1 MTITTSLTKEGN
13 NMRGAMLLGTTLL
26 LVMSFGCAEQTQP
39 APETPARQPQEAA
52 SKGLETLQKMITPE
66 NFKAMGFESLD
77 EVKSAALGAPL
88 ELFHVRLDQLRE
100 FQSGTDPN
108 QLLTNVG
115 QMIYPVTVQEQSRSS
130 IMVAKDGETWKAVRF
145 GGPGLIKTLAQVRK
159 ESPPGATAAATSPPF
174 LVQVPALNV
183 YFLGNRSDKG
193 LMLTPLLDDPALKF
207 KAGTPMPAAE
217 ALAALVPVAKA
228 YNGLP
233 N

>member
-1 MTITTSLTKEGN
+1 
-13 NMRGAMLLGTTLL
+13 MRAAMLLGTTLL
-26 LVMSFGCAEQTQP
+26 LVMSFGCGEQKQP
-39 APETPARQPQEAA
+39 APQPPAREPQTAA
-52 SKGLETLQKMITPE
+52 SQGLDILKKMITPD
-66 NFKAMGFESLD
+66 NFKAMGFDSLD
-77 EVKSAALGAPL
+77 EVKSAALGEPL

-100 FQSGTDPN
+100 FKSEADPN

-115 QMIYPVTVQEQSRSS
+115 QMIYPVTVQEQARSS
-130 IMVAKDGETWKAVRF
+130 IVVAKEGETWKAVRF
-145 GGPGLIKTLAQVRK
+145 GGPGLIKMLAQVRK
-159 ESPPGATAAATSPPF
+159 QSPPGATAAAAVSPSF

-183 YFLGNRSDKG
+183 YFLGSRSDQR

-207 KAGTPMPAAE
+207 KAGTPLPAGE